1 MTRIQSL
8 LTAAV
13 LLRLT
18 PALAQTGV
26 IAPNENLVTDG
37 LPPIPVAIAEA
48 ARRYSDFHSAAFWD
62 WHPTRREAIIGTRL
76 GDVQQVYRLR
86 SPGGERTQLTFFPDP
101 VSGASYQPTDGR
113 YIVITKDSGGAEFF

>member
-1 MTRIQSL
+1 MLRARRSLNGSRGRNLAATGPAPMTKIRSL
-8 LTAAV
+8 LTAAL

-18 PALAQTGV
+18 PALAQTSV
-26 IAPNENLVTDG
+26 VAPNENLVTDG

-76 GDVQQVYRLR
+76 GDVQQVYRL
-86 SPGGERTQLTFFPDP
+86 
-101 VSGASYQPTDGR
+101 
-113 YIVITKDSGGAEFF
+113 